1 MASKGFQR
9 CLVASKVAL
18 KLVRAEKGLQFYVF
32 ENWAAPRHDS
42 LVPEEMEHG

>member
-1 MASKGFQR
+1 MASKAFQR

-18 KLVRAEKGLQFYVF
+18 KLASAEERIQFYVF

-42 LVPEEMEHG
+42 LVPEEMEHR